1 MGYMGFGM
9 RKEVYTRK
17 PKKVFEKLKEVYG
30 QKSENNNPTAHAKPA
45 GPVSYEKHSYK
56 PFYQTR
62 FYKVLKAIFLSAILL
77 AFIWAIFV

>member
-17 PKKVFEKLKEVYG
+17 PKEVFKRLKKIYGPGASVPKSNIKLKT
-30 QKSENNNPTAHAKPA
+30 QR
-45 GPVSYEKHSYK
+45 PVSYEKHTYK

-62 FYKVLKAIFLSAILL
+62 FYKITKLIILAILVGLLLLSL
-77 AFIWAIFV
+77 AR